1 MFSYS
6 MRTSRARYVHSLR
19 GVISGPQS
27 FVRFSSTSAAAPETS
42 TIDTPPQRWLADVK
56 KRIAKCVSFGLRPM
70 QVDEAG
76 NILRV
81 LARDWKELL
90 AGSEGFLVGMS
101 RAGLER
107 HRVVW
112 GEMVCAYGDLYGSGT
127 RIIDVTLFRT
137 LW

>member
-6 MRTSRARYVHSLR
+6 MRTSLARCVHSLPR
-19 GVISGPQS
+19 GVIPDQRL
-27 FVRFSSTSAAAPETS
+27 FVRLSSTSAAAPELPTV
-42 TIDTPPQRWLADVK
+42 DTPHRWLADVK
-56 KRIAKCVSFGLRPM
+56 KRIGKCLIFGLRPV

-76 NILRV
+76 SILRV

-90 AGSEGFLVGMS
+90 AGSEGFLVGRS

-112 GEMVCAYGDLYGSGT
+112 GEMVCAYGASVWP
-127 RIIDVTLFRT
+127 RQPHH
-137 LW
+137 